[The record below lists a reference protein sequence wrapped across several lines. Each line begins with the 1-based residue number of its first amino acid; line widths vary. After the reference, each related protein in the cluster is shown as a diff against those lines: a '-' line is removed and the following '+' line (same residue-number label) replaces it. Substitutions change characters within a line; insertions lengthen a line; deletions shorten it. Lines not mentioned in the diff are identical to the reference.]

1 MRAIIVDDEVNG
13 RDNLAGMLKNFCPGI
28 ELAGMA
34 ASVAEAVELIRSLVP
49 DLVFLDIEMPG
60 ANGFQLLSHFDEFR
74 FEVIFVTAH
83 DQYAIQ
89 AIRFSAADYILKP
102 ISITELKSAV
112 DKVAGRVYRKN
123 EDHRLRELHRNLFTS
138 SPPRIGL
145 PVDGKVEFAEADKMV
160 RCQGE
165 SNYTHIWF
173 ETGRHLLVAKTLAEF
188 EELLG
193 DFGFFRVHK
202 SHLVNVNYIVSLRS
216 GINACLI
223 LKTGEEIPVSRRRR
237 ETVMEMVRKKGM
249 KKG

>member
-1 MRAIIVDDEVNG
+1 MRAIIVDDEKNG
-13 RDNLAGMLKNFCPGI
+13 RENLAGMLKTHCQWI
-28 ELAGMA
+28 ELAGSA
-34 ASVAEAVELIRSLVP
+34 ASVSEAVELIHSVAP

-60 ANGFQLLSHFDEFR
+60 ANGFQLLEHFIEFR

-102 ISITELKSAV
+102 IDPLELKSAV
-112 DKVAGRVYRKN
+112 EKVAGRVSRKN

-138 SPPRIGL
+138 STPRIGL
-145 PVDGKVEFAEADKMV
+145 PTDGKVEFTEAGKIV

-173 ETGRHLLVAKTLAEF
+173 ESGRHLLVAKTLAEF
-188 EELLG
+188 EELLAG
-193 DFGFFRVHK
+193 FGFFRVHK
-202 SHLVNVNYIVSLRS
+202 SHLVNLGYILSLKNGS
-216 GINACLI
+216 NAYLI

-237 ETVMEMVRKKGM
+237 ETVIEMVREKGM
-249 KKG
+249 KQG